1 MKIELRHEALQLLH
15 DQWGLLGEELREIWD
30 GVQAVDEDLAQMFT
44 GDMQSAYRAAAER
57 STAQASQLSDIF
69 ESLPAQLDEVNH
81 TAEAFDRALG
91 TMIQR
96 GGRKA

>member
-30 GVQAVDEDLAQMFT
+30 GVQAVDDDIAQMFT
-44 GDMQSAYRAAAER
+44 GDMQRAYRAAAER
-57 STAQASQLSDIF
+57 STAQSSQLSDIF
-69 ESLPAQLDEVNH
+69 ESLDEVNQ

>member
-30 GVQAVDEDLAQMFT
+30 GVQAVDDDIAQMFT
-44 GDMQSAYRAAAER
+44 GDMQRAYRATAER
-57 STAQASQLSDIF
+57 STAQSSQLSDIF
-69 ESLPAQLDEVNH
+69 ESLLAQLDEVNQ

>member
-30 GVQAVDEDLAQMFT
+30 GVQAVDDDLAQMFT

-57 STAQASQLSDIF
+57 STAQASS
-69 ESLPAQLDEVNH
+69 ER
-81 TAEAFDRALG
+81 TARRITASSTTRICA
-91 TMIQR
+91 TCR
-96 GGRKA
+96 T

>member
-30 GVQAVDEDLAQMFT
+30 GIQAVDEDLAQMFT

-57 STAQASQLSDIF
+57 SFAQASQLSDIF
-69 ESLPAQLDEVNH
+69 ESLLAQLDEVNH
-81 TAEAFDRALG
+81 TAEDFDRALG